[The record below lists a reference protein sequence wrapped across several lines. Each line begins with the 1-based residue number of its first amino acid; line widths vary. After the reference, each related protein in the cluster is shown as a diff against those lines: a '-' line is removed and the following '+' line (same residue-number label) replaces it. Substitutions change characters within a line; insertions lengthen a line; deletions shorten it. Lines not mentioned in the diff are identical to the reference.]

1 MAIQVSG
8 STVIHDSQDVQVS
21 GMFTA
26 SSFVGDAS
34 QLTNLPASGGT
45 LEATVSGT
53 LADGDPVVVNAN
65 GTVSPIS
72 SSGFDAWVSV
82 IGTTDTDMGNGIAT
96 DSSGNV
102 YITGYCDNAGQG
114 SNELILVKYSPA
126 GIVQWQRFLG
136 GSAHERGQKVVV
148 DSSDNVYVCGESY
161 TSGIGALIVKYNSS
175 GTIQWQRKL
184 GGSSYNANG
193 FSIAIDSSDNL
204 YISGRNYYSSNN
216 RVLIAKYNSSGTIQW
231 QRKLVG
237 SNDEYG
243 QDIAVDNS
251 GNVYVFGYTTSAGS
265 GGQDVFI
272 AKYNTS
278 GTIQWQRVLGGSGT
292 EWGHG
297 IAVDGSGNAYVCGG
311 SFSVGGSG
319 QELIVAKYNTSG
331 TIQWQRK
338 LGGTGSDEA
347 RGIAVDSS
355 GNVYVGGTTRSAG
368 AGSDDFLI
376 VKYNS
381 SGTIQW
387 QRTLGGTGAEEC
399 RDLVID
405 SSSIYIVG
413 YTTTDSAGSLDLITA
428 KIPISGSGT
437 GTYGSFTY
445 ASASLSS
452 GTSSLTESSMSLTDT
467 TTPSLSDYSTSL
479 TDADATSST
488 TSSKTTIS
496 SLVQNL
502 TAENYIGISDGAYT
516 NGQTATIQVTGSVD
530 DAQSGLTAGQAYYV
544 QHNGTISETA
554 DSPSVFAG
562 TAVSASK
569 IIVKG

>member
-72 SSGFDAWVSV
+72 SSGFDAWIAT
-82 IGTTDTDMGNGIAT
+82 IGGTDTDFAYGMAT
-96 DSSGNV
+96 DGSGNV
-102 YITGYCDNAGQG
+102 YITGFAGSSGQG
-114 SNELILVKYSPA
+114 SNEIVLVKYNSA
-126 GIVQWQRFLG
+126 GTIEWQRFLG
-136 GSAHERGQKVVV
+136 GSGDDKGQEVAVDSSGNVYLVGLTQNSGAGSWDILIAKYDTSGTIQWQRTLGGSSSDNGYAIAV
-148 DSSDNVYVCGESY
+148 DSSDNVYITGRHY
-161 TSGIGALIVKYNSS
+161 T
-175 GTIQWQRKL
+175 
-184 GGSSYNANG
+184 GS
-193 FSIAIDSSDNL
+193 
-204 YISGRNYYSSNN
+204 RNEC
-216 RVLIAKYNSSGTIQW
+216 VIAKYNSSGSIQW
-231 QRKLVG
+231 QRFLSGSQDDVG
-237 SNDEYG
+237 ES
-243 QDIAVDNS
+243 IAVDSSN
-251 GNVYVFGYTTSAGS
+251 NVYILAKTQSSGAG
-265 GGQDVFI
+265 GDDLLI

-278 GTIQWQRVLGGSGT
+278 GTIQWQRTLGGTNHEYAYGM
-292 EWGHG
+292 
-297 IAVDGSGNAYVCGG
+297 AVDSSGNVHITGTSWSTPGDAL
-311 SFSVGGSG
+311 
-319 QELIVAKYNTSG
+319 ELVVAKYNTSG
-331 TIQWQRK
+331 ALQWQRY
-338 LGGTGSDEA
+338 LGGTGSDM
-347 RGIAVDSS
+347 GYGVAVDSS
-355 GNVYVGGTTRSAG
+355 GNVYIGGITNTSTTG
-368 AGSDDFLI
+368 TKDLLI

-381 SGTIQW
+381 SGTLQY
-387 QRTLGGTGAEEC
+387 QRTLGSSGSEEGY
-399 RDLVID
+399 DLVID
-405 SSSIYIVG
+405 SSFIYIVG
-413 YTTTDSAGSLDLITA
+413 YTSQGAGSTDLITA
-428 KIPISGSGT
+428 KVPIDGSGT
-437 GTYGSFTY
+437 GTYGSYTY
-445 ASASLSS
+445 ASTSLTGGTSTLTDSSSSLNSSSSSLSEASASL
-452 GTSSLTESSMSLTDT
+452 
-467 TTPSLSDYSTSL
+467 
-479 TDADATSST
+479 TDATANL